1 MSLAAEKLIEWEG
14 YEQFA
19 YHCTEGALTL
29 GIGRVIEKGKGP
41 GISLEEAKYL
51 LENDISRVEAEL
63 KKAYDPWYSALSEGR
78 RTVLVSMA
86 FQLGLAGLAGFKM
99 ALASCAEGD
108 WEGAKENF
116 MDSKWAREQTPNR
129 AKKVCELLIAG

>member
-78 RTVLVSMA
+78 RTVLISMA

-108 WEGAKENF
+108 WEEQKRTSWTQNGQEN
-116 MDSKWAREQTPNR
+116 RRQTEL
-129 AKKVCELLIAG
+129 KKCVNY